1 MVNEN
6 KIRLVAMLEERFNI
20 FPDEVLNNVSFDCDF
35 KIINFLPDIKVK
47 KVIEN
52 DVHKRDENGRY
63 CFDIEKSDIFQIPYR
78 KNIEDLSFILTKKFF
93 FVKNCLKCTLAK

>member
-63 CFDIEKSDIFQIPYR
+63 CFDIEKSDIFQIPY

-93 FVKNCLKCTLAK
+93 FVKNCLKCTLSK